1 MFADNL
7 KYLRKK
13 FGYDQQKFGEMV
25 GRGISTI
32 SEWES
37 GKYTPKAKILTKITE
52 IFNVSLDELLNS
64 NLSQKDIGENTIKST
79 FGTILKTLRTEKRLT
94 QKDLSSLTG
103 FGQNTI
109 SQHENGSR
117 SMGEQDIETYSKA
130 LGINPKKFLSIF
142 VNRNDNEI
150 DEETNSVINIMNKLT
165 PSRRSVV
172 KDCAIQQLNEQNKV
186 INIAN
191 YKTTEIAVYGAV
203 SAGRGEYLGTTN
215 PEIVT
220 IEGTAPEHDY
230 AVRVNG
236 DSMEPLF
243 QNGQFIF
250 VRKVDGDDEVRSNQ
264 IVVATFNGDAYVK
277 KFIADPINN
286 KCKLV
291 SLNPEYADIE
301 IHEYDEFDIIGIVV
315 L

>member
-1 MFADNL
+1 MFANNL

-64 NLSQKDIGENTIKST
+64 NLSIGHTESNIRTTQPAGSNDHSKDKYSESNLTI
-79 FGTILKTLRTEKRLT
+79 
-94 QKDLSSLTG
+94 
-103 FGQNTI
+103 
-109 SQHENGSR
+109 
-117 SMGEQDIETYSKA
+117 
-130 LGINPKKFLSIF
+130 
-142 VNRNDNEI
+142 
-150 DEETNSVINIMNKLT
+150 EETLNIMNKLT

>member
-1 MFADNL
+1 MFSKNL

-13 FGYDQQKFGEMV
+13 FGYDQQMFSTLV
-25 GRGISTI
+25 GRGVSTI

-64 NLSQKDIGENTIKST
+64 
-79 FGTILKTLRTEKRLT
+79 
-94 QKDLSSLTG
+94 DLSTVES
-103 FGQNTI
+103 N
-109 SQHENGSR
+109 
-117 SMGEQDIETYSKA
+117 
-130 LGINPKKFLSIF
+130 
-142 VNRNDNEI
+142 ND
-150 DEETNSVINIMNKLT
+150 ETNILPIYNALSNIRKKKVYDFANQEL
-165 PSRRSVV
+165 
-172 KDCAIQQLNEQNKV
+172 AEQNNV

-203 SAGRGEYLGTTN
+203 SAGRGEYLCTTN
-215 PEIVT
+215 PEMVT

-250 VRKVDGDDEVRSNQ
+250 VKKVEGDDEVRSNQ
-264 IVVATFNGDAYVK
+264 IVIATFNGDAYVK
-277 KFIADPINN
+277 KFVADPINN

-301 IHEYDEFDIIGIVV
+301 INEYDEFNIIGIVV

>member
-1 MFADNL
+1 MFSTNL
-7 KYLRKK
+7 KYLRRK
-13 FGYDQQKFGEMV
+13 FGYDQQQFGEFV
-25 GRGISTI
+25 NRGISTI
-32 SEWES
+32 SEWEN
-37 GKYTPKAKILTKITE
+37 GKYTPKAKVLTKITE

-64 NLSQKDIGENTIKST
+64 NLSIESNENKIDFFPIYNSLSNMRKQKVYEFAT
-79 FGTILKTLRTEKRLT
+79 
-94 QKDLSSLTG
+94 
-103 FGQNTI
+103 
-109 SQHENGSR
+109 
-117 SMGEQDIETYSKA
+117 
-130 LGINPKKFLSIF
+130 
-142 VNRNDNEI
+142 
-150 DEETNSVINIMNKLT
+150 
-165 PSRRSVV
+165 
-172 KDCAIQQLNEQNKV
+172 QQLAEQNNV
-186 INIAN
+186 INIAD

-215 PEIVT
+215 PEMVT